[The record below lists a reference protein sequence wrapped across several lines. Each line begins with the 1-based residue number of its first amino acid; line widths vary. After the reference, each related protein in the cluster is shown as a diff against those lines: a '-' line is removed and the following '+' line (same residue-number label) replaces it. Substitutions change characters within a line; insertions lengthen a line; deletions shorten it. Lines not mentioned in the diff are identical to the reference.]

1 MTNIISFTIKQS
13 LVDEIDKIRKD
24 YNLKRSKFI
33 CKILDYVCNDE
44 NLLQTIFTNNNNNIT
59 KKDGIK

>member
-44 NLLQTIFTNNNNNIT
+44 KLLQDIFNNNNNNIT